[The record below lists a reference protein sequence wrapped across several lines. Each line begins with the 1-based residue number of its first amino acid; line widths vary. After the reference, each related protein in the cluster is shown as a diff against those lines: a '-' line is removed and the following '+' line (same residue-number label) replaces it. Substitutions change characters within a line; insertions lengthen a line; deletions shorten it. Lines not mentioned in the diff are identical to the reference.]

1 MTWID
6 EHTHISCTVDCKIAE
21 NKWVRIGEVNSALLD
36 LLFRWNSDFN
46 ACVNPWTEIYSLIL
60 SAGTKKKAIYIT
72 IESKWGLNS
81 SNILVSSSYCQ
92 VRYNLEESDPVAIPL
107 DCHRY
112 PQLSPRYPVR
122 FSCFF
127 LAWNISNLG
136 LPWKNTCL

>member
-6 EHTHISCTVDCKIAE
+6 EHTHMSCTVDCKIAE
-21 NKWVRIGEVNSALLD
+21 NKWLRIGDMNSALLD

-60 SAGTKKKAIYIT
+60 SAGTKKKAILLY
-72 IESKWGLNS
+72 
-81 SNILVSSSYCQ
+81 ILVSSSYCK

-107 DCHRY
+107 DYHRY
-112 PQLSPRYPVR
+112 PQLSPRHPIR

-127 LAWNISNLG
+127 LAWNKSNLG
-136 LPWKNTCL
+136 LRWKHICL